1 MRWPN
6 LKRIFSLPRTWR
18 RDPAQERT
26 VYVPLMQAGVR
37 VDHETAMTYAAVYAA
52 VRVISET
59 IATLPWRVLRLKP
72 DGSRERLPT
81 SPVERVL
88 NVRPNP
94 EMSPFAFRETM
105 IAWALTWGNGYA
117 EIVRDGAGRVTELWP
132 IAPDRVDV
140 RRDEA
145 GALVYEVRNNR
156 GEKTYLPA
164 SSVYHLHGLG
174 YDGVTG
180 YSVIS
185 LAARNIGLGLAS
197 EEFAGSFFANGA
209 VLSAVLEHP
218 EHLGDVS
225 YKNLK
230 KSLEEKTGPKN
241 QHKPMILEEGMK
253 WKQMGIP
260 PEDAQLLAT
269 RQFSVIDIARWFRV
283 PPHKLGDLERATFS
297 NIEHQDREFVV
308 NTLMPWTIRMEQEA
322 DYKLFPNRGSSA
334 YTKLMV
340 NALMRGDSQARA
352 EFYQKMANMGVF
364 SINEVRQLEDMD
376 PIGPDGDKRLVQI
389 NQTTLEKI
397 GNDDPEDSEPQIAP
411 AQDQRGAHLR
421 LVQDVLARVI
431 KKEMHRAETAVDR
444 YDDRESMSS
453 WIDSF
458 LGGSTPKM
466 IRDYLMPACSAFAST
481 IGAPEQACISAL
493 NSYVDQ
499 HLHDA
504 RASIWSLYEGDGWPD
519 ARDSA
524 GAEYIISRISDYAML
539 GEEPRTL
546 Q

>member
-1 MRWPN
+1 
-6 LKRIFSLPRTWR
+6 
-18 RDPAQERT
+18 
-26 VYVPLMQAGVR
+26 MQAGVR
-37 VDHETAMTYAAVYAA
+37 VDHETALTYSAVYAA
-52 VRVISET
+52 VRVIAET
-59 IATLPWRVLRLKP
+59 ISTLPWRVLRLNP
-72 DGSRERLPT
+72 DGTRERLPT

-94 EMSPFAFRETM
+94 EMSPFSFRETM
-105 IAWALTWGNGYA
+105 VSWALTWGNGYA

-140 RRDEA
+140 RRDDS
-145 GALVYEVRNNR
+145 GALVYEIRNNR
-156 GEKTYLPA
+156 GERTYLPS

-174 YDGVTG
+174 YDGLVG
-180 YSVIS
+180 YSVIT

-197 EEFAGSFFANGA
+197 EQFAGSFFANGA
-209 VLSAVLEHP
+209 VLSGIVEHP
-218 EHLGDVS
+218 GHLSDVAHA
-225 YKNLK
+225 NLR
-230 KSLEEKTGPKN
+230 KSLAENTGPKN
-241 QHKPMILEEGMK
+241 AYKPMILEEGLK
-253 WKQMGIP
+253 WTQIGIP

-283 PPHKLGDLERATFS
+283 PPHKLADLERATFS

-322 DYKLFPNRGSSA
+322 DYKLFPNRGNAA
-334 YTKLMV
+334 YTKLQV

-364 SINEVRQLEDMD
+364 SINEVRALEDMD

-397 GNDDPEDSEPQIAP
+397 GNDDPEDTEPTIAP
-411 AQDQRGAHLR
+411 AQDQRGAHVR

-458 LGGSTPKM
+458 LGGSTPEM
-466 IRDYLMPACSAFAST
+466 IRDYLMPACAAYAST
-481 IGAPEQACISAL
+481 IGAPEQACSSAL
-493 NSYVDQ
+493 NAYVDQ
-499 HLHDA
+499 HLINTRDA
-504 RASIWSLYEGDGWPD
+504 IWSLYDGDGWPG
-519 ARDSA
+519 ARDYA
-524 GAEYIISRISDYAML
+524 GAEYIIARISDYAML
-539 GEEPRTL
+539 GAENGTI